1 MNIRLT
7 VLLIIV
13 LILFGGT
20 FAGVI
25 LTRDPEPKQDQAWLW
40 RVDDNSLVNI
50 TVTFEGDTVEYQK
63 KPGGIRWFIV
73 EEDGDRQ
80 VYQDKWSGTPLLLS
94 GPKVNRTLSDEME
107 NPSQYGLDP
116 PVTKVQMTERTGRT
130 YEAHLGII
138 TPDGQNQYAR
148 LVGSPKLFIVPQ
160 IWARVVNRLVFQPPY
175 PRLYDTDIQDRELL
189 NTGKQDVVYF
199 EVTMDEETVIYGSD
213 ATGETWFIIEQGEG
227 EAEDKEFEIPA
238 DLWNG
243 EDELLENPNVV
254 ETVTE
259 DLDNPEEYGLE
270 QAMTSVWLATNADQT
285 HEFFLGDLTPDGKQ
299 RYAVTS
305 GQPELFTVPAEWAAA
320 IEKLATDP
328 PYPPTEGS

>member
-7 VLLIIV
+7 ILLIIV

-20 FAGVI
+20 FAGVV
-25 LTRDPEPKQDQAWLW
+25 LTRNPEPKQDQAWLW
-40 RVDDNSLVNI
+40 RVDDNSLTSI
-50 TVTFEGDTVEYQK
+50 IVTFEGETVEYQK
-63 KPGGIRWFIV
+63 KPGGVRWFIV
-73 EEDGDRQ
+73 DEEGDRQ

-94 GPKVNRTLSDEME
+94 GPKVNRTLADEMN

-116 PVTKVQMTERTGRT
+116 PVTSVLLTERTGRT
-130 YEAHLGII
+130 YEAHLGIQ

-148 LVGSPKLFIVPQ
+148 LVGSPKLFSVPQ

-189 NTGKQDVVYF
+189 NTGKQNVVYF
-199 EVTMDEETVIYGSD
+199 EVTVDETTVIYGSD
-213 ATGETWFIIEQGEG
+213 RENNWFIIE
-227 EAEDKEFEIPA
+227 EAEGAGEEKEIPIPA
-238 DLWNG
+238 DLWNS
-243 EDELLENPNVV
+243 EDVLLENPNVI

-259 DLDNPEEYGLE
+259 DLDDPENYGLE
-270 QAMTSVWLATNADQT
+270 PVKSSVWLATTSDQT
-285 HEFFLGDLTPDGKQ
+285 HEFFLGDLTPEGDQ

-320 IEKLATDP
+320 IERLATEP
-328 PYPPTEGS
+328 PLPPDGGS